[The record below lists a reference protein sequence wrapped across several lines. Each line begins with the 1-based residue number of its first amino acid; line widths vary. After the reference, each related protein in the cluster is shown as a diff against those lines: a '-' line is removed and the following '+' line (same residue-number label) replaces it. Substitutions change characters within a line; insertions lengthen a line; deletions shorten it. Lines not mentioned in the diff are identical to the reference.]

1 MSDYT
6 TISAPNTDNLAKT
19 LSEVLPRP
27 ELLHGEDSIDG
38 LEVLHYA
45 VPKGHDVKELR
56 VDLAAYLP
64 APRALQAAPE
74 FHDAASFLAYI
85 DRHANS
91 DSICWVDFNPQ
102 TFDLRFRAVLD
113 EHGKDAPA
121 WRRHVA
127 GYTPR
132 MSAEWKDWKSMDCKG
147 FAQVDFAEWLQDHEL
162 DIASVE
168 GYPTCAQM
176 LQMATNFQYQEDRRL
191 KSAVRLQSGGVR
203 LDYVAD
209 ADAGTVESMQM
220 FEKFAIGIPIFH
232 GAPTADLLASRLK
245 YRLDNGKVRFTYELQ
260 RADKAHEKAALDL
273 IQTVRDG
280 LAGVPL
286 LFGVCS

>member
-1 MSDYT
+1 MNET
-6 TISAPNTDNLAKT
+6 TNNLAET
-19 LSEVLPRP
+19 LAEVLPKP
-27 ELLHGEDSIDG
+27 ELLDKIDFLVDG
-38 LEVLHYA
+38 LTVLHYA

-56 VDLAAYLP
+56 VDLEKHLP
-64 APRALQAAPE
+64 APRELKAAAE
-74 FHDAASFLAYI
+74 FHDASSFLNYI
-85 DRHANS
+85 ARHANEHS
-91 DSICWVDFNPQ
+91 TCWCDFNPQ
-102 TFDLRFRAVLD
+102 TFALSFRAVID
-113 EHGKDAPA
+113 EHGKDSPA

-127 GYTPR
+127 AYTPR
-132 MSAEWKDWKSMDCKG
+132 MSAEWKEWKGKDRSG
-147 FAQVDFAEWLQDHEL
+147 FGQVEFAEWLQDHEG
-162 DIASVE
+162 DIASFE

-209 ADAGTVESMQM
+209 ADAGTVESMTM
-220 FEKFAIGIPIFH
+220 FEKFTLGIPVFH
-232 GAPTADLLASRLK
+232 AAPTAELLIARLK

-273 IQTVRDG
+273 IETVRAG

-286 LFGVCS
+286 MFGTCA

>member
-1 MSDYT
+1 MSDT
-6 TISAPNTDNLAKT
+6 TLPNIAQT

-27 ELLHGEDSIDG
+27 ELLHGEERVDG
-38 LEVLHYA
+38 LDVLHYA
-45 VPKGHDVKELR
+45 IPRGHEVREIR
-56 VDLAAYLP
+56 VDLGDYLP
-64 APRALQAAPE
+64 APRALQAKAE
-74 FHDAASFLAYI
+74 FHDAASFLDYI
-85 DRHANS
+85 ARHAGEHTT
-91 DSICWVDFNPQ
+91 CWCDFNPQ
-102 TFDLRFRAVLD
+102 TFGLAFRAVID
-113 EHGKDAPA
+113 EHGKDSPA

-127 GYTPR
+127 AYTPR
-132 MSAEWKDWKSMDCKG
+132 MSAEWKEWKGKDRTG
-147 FAQVDFAEWLQDHEL
+147 FGQVEFAEWLQDHEA

-168 GYPTCAQM
+168 GYPACADM

-209 ADAGTVESMQM
+209 ADAGTVESMKL

-232 GAPTADLLASRLK
+232 AAPTADLLASRLK

-273 IQTVRDG
+273 IQIVRAG

-286 LFGVCS
+286 VFGTCN

>member
-1 MSDYT
+1 MDDIT
-6 TISAPNTDNLAKT
+6 PHNLAET
-19 LSEVLPRP
+19 LAEVLPKP
-27 ELLHGEDSIDG
+27 ELLSGDETIGG
-38 LEVLHYA
+38 LKILHYA

-56 VDLAAYLP
+56 VDLEQHLK
-64 APRALQAAPE
+64 APRSLKAAAD
-74 FHDAASFLAYI
+74 FHDATSFLAYI
-85 DRHANS
+85 DRHANENS
-91 DSICWVDFNPQ
+91 LCWCNFDPQ
-102 TFDLRFRAVLD
+102 TFALGFKAVID
-113 EHGKDAPA
+113 EHGKDTPA

-127 GYTPR
+127 SFTPR
-132 MSAEWKDWKSMDCKG
+132 MSAEWKEWKGKDRTG
-147 FAQVDFAEWLQDHEL
+147 FGQVEFAEWLQDHEL

-168 GYPTCAQM
+168 NFPTCAEM

-209 ADAGTVESMQM
+209 ADAGTVESMKL

-232 GAPTADLLASRLK
+232 AAPTADLLAARLK

-273 IQTVRDG
+273 IQTVRAG

-286 LFGVCS
+286 VFGTCS